1 MKIKKLGN
9 KTETM
14 FFDAYLLMT
23 MCNKENKASIWRRK
37 KKKNGDELKE
47 TYQIK
52 NGEEEEWQWSGLRI
66 LVDVS
71 TWMVKKKQDDGVK
84 NWNWRRWRRE
94 EKWRTRTEAAASKND
109 EIGTR

>member
-1 MKIKKLGN
+1 
-9 KTETM
+9 
-14 FFDAYLLMT
+14 

-71 TWMVKKKQDDGVK
+71 TWMVKKKQDDGNKIEEDGSLFQEEDDCRLQQWSEEEANVKWRPAVK
-84 NWNWRRWRRE
+84 NSGRRDF
-94 EKWRTRTEAAASKND
+94 KGPN
-109 EIGTR
+109 